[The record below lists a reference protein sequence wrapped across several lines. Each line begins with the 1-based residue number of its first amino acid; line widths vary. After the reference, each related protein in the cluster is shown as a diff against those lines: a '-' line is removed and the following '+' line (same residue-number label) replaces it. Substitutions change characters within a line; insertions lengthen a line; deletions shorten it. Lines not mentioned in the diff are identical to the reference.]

1 MSDRTDRADPRAVG
15 HADNSPDSNAR
26 DRRGPDR
33 RGPDRSGPDRSGPD
47 RNGAIDFGDLDG
59 FVGFQLHR
67 ARNVAAAEL
76 NKLIAPEFVP
86 GHFPIL
92 YLIAQNPGRT
102 QSAIAKAVGLDR
114 SSLVPILNRFEKS
127 GWVQRIPSQGDKR
140 AHALRLTRAGERK
153 MRDLHDKVM
162 SMEDRISDA
171 LGDDGQKAML
181 DHLRRIQDAFDRTR

>member
-1 MSDRTDRADPRAVG
+1 MSDISDRTVPRAPTLAG
-15 HADNSPDSNAR
+15 N
-26 DRRGPDR
+26 GQ
-33 RGPDRSGPDRSGPD
+33 DRS
-47 RNGAIDFGDLDG
+47 GAIDFGDLDD

-67 ARNVAAAEL
+67 ARNVAASVL
-76 NKLIAPEFVP
+76 HRLIAPEFVP

-92 YLIAQNPGRT
+92 YLIAQNPDRT

-114 SSLVPILNRFEKS
+114 SSLVPILNRFEKN
-127 GWVQRIPSQGDKR
+127 GWVQRIPSRGDKR

-153 MRDLHDKVM
+153 LRDLRDQVL

-181 DHLRRIQDAFDRTR
+181 DYLRRIQDAFDQTG

>member
-1 MSDRTDRADPRAVG
+1 MSDISDMSDRPDPAHSDAAAQTGNGQDR
-15 HADNSPDSNAR
+15 H
-26 DRRGPDR
+26 
-33 RGPDRSGPDRSGPD
+33 
-47 RNGAIDFGDLDG
+47 GAIDFGDLDD

-67 ARNVAAAEL
+67 ARNVAASVL
-76 NKLIAPEFVP
+76 HKLIAPEFVP

-92 YLIAQNPGRT
+92 YLIAQNPDRT
-102 QSAIAKAVGLDR
+102 QSAIARAVGLDR

-140 AHALRLTRAGERK
+140 AHALRLTPAGERK
-153 MRDLHDKVM
+153 MQDLRDKVM

-181 DHLRRIQDAFDRTR
+181 DYLRRIQDAFDQTR

>member
-1 MSDRTDRADPRAVG
+1 MSDRTNRAEPRAIG
-15 HADNSPDSNAR
+15 HAGTSPDRNGR
-26 DRRGPDR
+26 
-33 RGPDRSGPDRSGPD
+33 D
-47 RNGAIDFGDLDG
+47 RNGAIDFGDLDD

-92 YLIAQNPGRT
+92 YLIAQNPDRT

-114 SSLVPILNRFEKS
+114 SSLVPILNRFEKN

-181 DHLRRIQDAFDRTR
+181 DHLRRIQDAFDKTR